1 MSCDDLDTLSAAEIV
16 ARIVAEDARAPAAVA
31 TQARTIAALADEV
44 VVRMRR
50 GGRLIY
56 VGAGTSGRLG
66 ALDAAELPPTFGI
79 PPGQVIALLAGGPA
93 ALSAAVEAAEDDAL
107 QGGRDLAALNP
118 GAVDVVLG
126 IAASGRTPYVL
137 GALAEAR
144 ARRSFCAAL
153 TCTPGSPLVAGADLA
168 IVADVGPELIEG
180 STRLKAGTAQKL
192 ALNAL
197 STTVCI
203 RLGHVY
209 GRLMV
214 DVRPTNAKL
223 RARARDIVRQLAGV
237 EETRAHDLLEQAGW
251 HVKTAVVMARGACSR
266 AEAQCLLDTTGG
278 NLRQALAAVE
288 GNRE

>member
-1 MSCDDLDTLSAAEIV
+1 MCCDDLDRLSAAEIV
-16 ARIVAEDARAPAAVA
+16 SRIVAEDARAPAAVA

-44 VVRMRR
+44 VARMYR

-79 PPGQVIALLAGGPA
+79 PPGRVIALLAGGPA
-93 ALSAAVEAAEDDAL
+93 ALHAAVEAAEDDAL
-107 QGGRDLAALNP
+107 QGGQDLAALNP
-118 GAVDVVLG
+118 CTEDVVLG

-144 ARRSFCAAL
+144 ARRAFCTAL
-153 TCTPGSPLVAGADLA
+153 TCTPGSPLVAAADLA

-197 STTVCI
+197 STTVFI

-223 RARARDIVRQLAGV
+223 RARARDIVRRLAGV
-237 EETRAHDLLEQAGW
+237 EETRAHELLEQAGW
-251 HVKTAVVMARGACSR
+251 RVKTAVVMARGACSC

-278 NLRQALAAVE
+278 NLRQALALVE